1 MTIRSYQDLEVWQ
14 KAMDLVEDCYRLTGE
29 LPNTEIY
36 GLSSQLQRSAVS
48 VAANIAE
55 GRERG
60 RTREF
65 LHHLSIAYGSLAE
78 LETHI
83 LIARRLNYVNEQRLS
98 RFMDNTAEIG
108 RMLNGL
114 RRSLEQKTLAPVP
127 RPPTPD
133 PRPPTPDPRPPTPAD
148 K

>member
-1 MTIRSYQDLEVWQ
+1 MTIRNYQDLEVWQ
-14 KAMDLVEDCYRLTGE
+14 KAMDLVEDCYRLTMGF
-29 LPNTEIY
+29 PDNEIY

-48 VAANIAE
+48 VPANIAE

-60 RTREF
+60 RTKEF

-83 LIARRLNYVNEQRLS
+83 LIARRLNYVDEETLRQL
-98 RFMDNTAEIG
+98 MDRVAEMG

-114 RRSLEQKTLAPVP
+114 RGSLGHKT
-127 RPPTPD
+127 RPLIPSP
-133 PRPPTPDPRPPTPAD
+133 
-148 K
+148 

>member
-14 KAMDLVEDCYRLTGE
+14 KAMDLVEDCYRVARE
-29 LPNTEIY
+29 FPDNEVY
-36 GLSSQLQRSAVS
+36 GLSSQLQRSVVS
-48 VAANIAE
+48 IPANIAE

-60 RTREF
+60 RTKEF

-83 LIARRLNYVNEQRLS
+83 LIARRLNYVSEENVRQL
-98 RFMDNTAEIG
+98 MDKIAEIG

-114 RRSLEQKTLAPVP
+114 RGSLGQRKLI
-127 RPPTPD
+127 PD
-133 PRPPTPDPRPPTPAD
+133 PRSLIPGGS
-148 K
+148 

>member
-1 MTIRSYQDLEVWQ
+1 
-14 KAMDLVEDCYRLTGE
+14 MDLVEDCYRLTKE
-29 LPNTEIY
+29 FPKEEVY

-48 VAANIAE
+48 IPANIAE

-60 RTREF
+60 RTKEF

-83 LIARRLNYVNEQRLS
+83 LIARRLDCVSEENIGQL
-98 RFMDNTAEIG
+98 MDKMAEIG

-114 RRSLEQKTLAPVP
+114 RGSLKHRTQSPIP
-127 RPPTPD
+127 SS
-133 PRPPTPDPRPPTPAD
+133 
-148 K
+148 

>member
-1 MTIRSYQDLEVWQ
+1 MTIHSYQDLEVWQ
-14 KAMDLVEDCYRLTGE
+14 KAMDLVEDCYRLTRE
-29 LPNTEIY
+29 FPKNEVY

-48 VAANIAE
+48 IPANIAE

-60 RTREF
+60 RTKEF

-83 LIARRLNYVNEQRLS
+83 LIARRLDYVNEENLRQL
-98 RFMDNTAEIG
+98 MDRIAEIG

-114 RRSLEQKTLAPVP
+114 RGSLEHKTRSPI
-127 RPPTPD
+127 PD
-133 PRPPTPDPRPPTPAD
+133 PQSLTPTG
-148 K
+148 

>member
-1 MTIRSYQDLEVWQ
+1 MTIRNYQDLEVWQ
-14 KAMDLVEDCYRLTGE
+14 KAMDLVEDCYRLTMGF
-29 LPNTEIY
+29 PDNEIY

-48 VAANIAE
+48 VPANIAE

-60 RTREF
+60 RTKEF

-83 LIARRLNYVNEQRLS
+83 LIARRLNYVDEETLRQL
-98 RFMDNTAEIG
+98 MDRVAEIG

-114 RRSLEQKTLAPVP
+114 RGSLGHKTRSLIPSP
-127 RPPTPD
+127 
-133 PRPPTPDPRPPTPAD
+133 
-148 K
+148 